1 MPTARRIGGRLD
13 RLLADRDGADRD
25 DHPFP
30 GEFAH
35 EHIEA
40 LALRSEQIAGGN
52 ADIVEEEF
60 GRVIALHS
68 QLVEIAP
75 ALETGSVALDEAQAD
90 AACSGRWIGLRQ
102 DDHDVGAFSV
112 AAKGLGAVYDIIVDG
127 AAGAPSYGC

>member
-1 MPTARRIGGRLD
+1 MPTARIIGGRLD

-60 GRVIALHS
+60 GRVVALHS

-75 ALETGSVALDEAQAD
+75 ALETGSVAPDEDQAA
-90 AACSGRWIGLRQ
+90 AACQARWIGLR
-102 DDHDVGAFSV
+102 HD
-112 AAKGLGAVYDIIVDG
+112 AAATGSGPCREKGGR
-127 AAGAPSYGC
+127 S